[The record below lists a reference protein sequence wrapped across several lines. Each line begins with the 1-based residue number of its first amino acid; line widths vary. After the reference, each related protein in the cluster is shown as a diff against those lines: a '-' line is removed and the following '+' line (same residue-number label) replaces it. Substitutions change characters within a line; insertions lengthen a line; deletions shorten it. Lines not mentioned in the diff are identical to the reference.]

1 MTTLGR
7 LDLSGKVAIVTGGAS
22 GLGEASVRLLAERGA
37 RVLVADSNE
46 EGAVAVATD
55 VGDVARPFCV
65 DVTRPDECEA
75 LVTAT
80 LEAFG
85 RLDVAVNCAGVV
97 DGEGLPPAQT
107 TVDQW
112 RRTLSTNLDGVFYC
126 MRVEI
131 PPMLEI
137 GKGSIINIGS
147 IHSVTGIAGAAAYT
161 SSKHGVLGL
170 TRSAALAYAQQGIRV
185 NCIGPGNMDTP
196 MSQQAF
202 SRPGGDQGRDYVL
215 SLQAMHRLGEAWE
228 VAEMVAFLASD
239 AASFCTGGWFG
250 VDGGYTAR

>member
-22 GLGEASVRLLAERGA
+22 GMGEASVRLLAERGA
-37 RVLVADSNE
+37 RVAVADCNE

-55 VGDVARPFCV
+55 IGDVAQPFCM
-65 DVTRPDECEA
+65 DVTRPDECAA
-75 LVTAT
+75 LVSTT

-85 RLDVAVNCAGVV
+85 RLDVAVNCAGIV

-107 TVDQW
+107 TVEQW
-112 RRTLSTNLDGVFYC
+112 RRILATNLDGVFYC
-126 MRVEI
+126 MRAEI
-131 PPMLEI
+131 PPMLEAR
-137 GKGSIINIGS
+137 KGSIINIGS

-170 TRSAALAYAQQGIRV
+170 TRTAALAYAEQGIRV

-215 SLQAMHRLGEAWE
+215 SLQAMRRLGEAWE

>member
-22 GLGEASVRLLAERGA
+22 GMGEASVRLLAERGA
-37 RVLVADSNE
+37 RVAVADCNE

-55 VGDVARPFCV
+55 VGDVAQPFCM
-65 DVTRPDECEA
+65 DVTRPDECAA
-75 LVTAT
+75 LVTTT

-85 RLDVAVNCAGVV
+85 RLDVAVNCAGIV

-107 TVDQW
+107 TIEQW
-112 RRTLSTNLDGVFYC
+112 RRILATNLDGVFYC
-126 MRVEI
+126 MRAEI
-131 PPMLEI
+131 PPMLEAR
-137 GKGSIINIGS
+137 KGSIINIGS

-170 TRSAALAYAQQGIRV
+170 TRAAALAYAEQGVRV

-196 MSQQAF
+196 MSRQAF
-202 SRPGGDQGRDYVL
+202 SRPGGDQGRDAVL
-215 SLQAMHRLGEAWE
+215 SLQAMRRLGEAWE

-239 AASFCTGGWFG
+239 AATFCTGAWFG

>member
-22 GLGEASVRLLAERGA
+22 GIGEDSVRLLAERGA
-37 RVLVADSNE
+37 RVLVADRNE
-46 EGAVAVATD
+46 EGAAAVATD
-55 VGDVARPFCV
+55 VGDVARPFCM
-65 DVTRPDECEA
+65 DVTRPDECAA
-75 LVTAT
+75 LVLAT

-97 DGEGLPPAQT
+97 DGEGVPPAQT
-107 TVDQW
+107 TVEQW
-112 RRTLSTNLDGVFYC
+112 RRILATNLDGVFYC
-126 MRVEI
+126 MRAEI
-131 PPMLEI
+131 PPMLEA

-170 TRSAALAYAQQGIRV
+170 TRAAALAYAEQGIRV

-196 MSQQAF
+196 MSRRAF
-202 SRPGGDQGRDYVL
+202 SRPGGEQGRDHVL
-215 SLQAMHRLGEAWE
+215 SLQAMRRLGEAWE
-228 VAEMVAFLASD
+228 VAEMVALLASD
-239 AASFCTGGWFG
+239 AASFCTGAWFG